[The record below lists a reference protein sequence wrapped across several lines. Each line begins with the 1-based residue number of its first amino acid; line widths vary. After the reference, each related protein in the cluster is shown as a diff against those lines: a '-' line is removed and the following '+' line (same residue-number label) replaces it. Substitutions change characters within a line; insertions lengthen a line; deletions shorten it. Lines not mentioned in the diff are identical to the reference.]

1 MKLIARKACS
11 FGGKKF
17 YIGDAIPVEL
27 VLDPTGQEKMGVL
40 AIVNDDA
47 GTTPSAEP
55 HKVVDTMTV
64 VVRAN
69 EGDLPL
75 SLTQEGLQAV
85 VDVLTGTVEDAE
97 PIIAALNDG
106 DALILLHLTDTRK
119 SIKNAAETRA
129 KALNANPEESEGDQ

>member
-17 YIGDAIPVEL
+17 YIGDDVPVAL
-27 VLDPTGQEKMGVL
+27 VLDPTVQEKRGVL

-47 GTTPSAEP
+47 GTTPPAEP
-55 HKVVDTMTV
+55 VDTMTV
-64 VVRAN
+64 FVHAD

-75 SLTQEGLQAV
+75 NLTQEGLQSV

-97 PIIAALNDG
+97 PIIAALDDG
-106 DALILLHLTDTRK
+106 DALILLHVTDTRK
-119 SIKNAAETRA
+119 SVKNAAEARA
-129 KALNANPEESEGDQ
+129 KALNAKPEESAGDQ

>member
-47 GTTPSAEP
+47 GTTPSTDL
-55 HKVVDTMTV
+55 HQV

-69 EGDLPL
+69 EGDMPL
-75 SLTQEGLQAV
+75 NLTQEGLQAV

-97 PIIAALNDG
+97 PIIADLNDG

-119 SIKNAAETRA
+119 SIKNAAEARA